1 MNYDVFTEII
11 FVEKMETLS
20 CFSNERICRVLSIKE
35 ILAIVPLIKKI
46 MSSSASP
53 VADID
58 ALIALFDK
66 NDGSENDYLE
76 TLMMTYIYAKNEL
89 NLMRPIEKN

>member
-1 MNYDVFTEII
+1 MDFDVFTEIV
-11 FVEKMETLS
+11 FVEKMETLT
-20 CFSNERICRVLSIKE
+20 CFCNSRICRALSLNE
-35 ILAIVPLIKKI
+35 ILMIVPLIKKM
-46 MSSSASP
+46 MSSSVSQ

-76 TLMMTYIYAKNEL
+76 KFTMAYICANNEL
-89 NLMRPIEKN
+89 NRMRLETI

>member
-1 MNYDVFTEII
+1 MDFDVFTEIV
-11 FVEKMETLS
+11 FVEKMETLT
-20 CFSNERICRVLSIKE
+20 CFCNSRICRALSLNE
-35 ILAIVPLIKKI
+35 ILVIVPLIKKM
-46 MSSSASP
+46 MSSSVSQ

-76 TLMMTYIYAKNEL
+76 KFTMTYIYANNEL
-89 NLMRPIEKN
+89 NRMRLEKN